1 SGDDEA
7 HSAFA
12 TAKVENLVKRANPRY
27 PGADVRRLDFSEECK
42 LDRVK
47 IAERGSNVVI
57 EGLTGSGKAI

>member
-1 SGDDEA
+1 
-7 HSAFA
+7 
-12 TAKVENLVKRANPRY
+12 VKRANPRY